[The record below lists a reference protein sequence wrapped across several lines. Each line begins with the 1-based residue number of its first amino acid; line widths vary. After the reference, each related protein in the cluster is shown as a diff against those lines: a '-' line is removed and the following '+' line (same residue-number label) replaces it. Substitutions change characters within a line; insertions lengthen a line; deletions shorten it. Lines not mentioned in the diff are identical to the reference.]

1 MTSPIFLIDEN
12 NQLQRLDSA
21 PYESEALLQRLLAE
35 YTDVLGGAGDES
47 AKLLLIKREY
57 GVPGEEGGSNVWS
70 LDHLFI
76 DRDAVPVLVEVKRAA
91 DTRLRREVVA
101 QMLDYAANGVLYWP
115 LSQII
120 EAFENEAISHGTEP
134 AERLSDFL
142 GPEAD
147 PEAFW
152 KQVEANLR
160 SGRIRL
166 VFVADVI
173 PKELRTDVL
182 FLNEQMRQAEVLA
195 IEIRQF
201 VSSAGLRTLV
211 PQTVGATDRARAAK
225 AAKVDRPPISLQ
237 EWLTKLEA
245 GHGPDT
251 RKAAD
256 SVIAWMR
263 DKGAEVAPTES
274 QDALAFRFTAVD
286 GKAVWPFFIR
296 STGRLE
302 IAFRYLK
309 VRPRLSNEAVRT
321 TFLDRFQNVSG
332 INLSTRNIQ
341 GWPAIDLKVLLK
353 DNVFEQYT
361 QVADDLITEAVK
373 SA

>member
-1 MTSPIFLIDEN
+1 
-12 NQLQRLDSA
+12 
-21 PYESEALLQRLLAE
+21 
-35 YTDVLGGAGDES
+35 
-47 AKLLLIKREY
+47 
-57 GVPGEEGGSNVWS
+57 

-173 PKELRTDVL
+173 PKELRTVVL